1 MGASERPSHARG
13 EIGSEM
19 GRQAWVR
26 RRTWAGLFL
35 VTIPLAIATILT
47 AVHWGRGS
55 SGSQA
60 DLDRTLGEQLELAAE
75 FIREHGRELVNQAGG
90 VSAELAAGR
99 LRPDKR
105 PGRRLAAFTDLD
117 LIAALRPDGT
127 VVPIRSRLN
136 PVDLRALREAIGSGV
151 ESARSRSEYEQYTVI
166 ELPSGLFLLAFQ
178 APHGGGRG
186 GLALG
191 VSLTKEI
198 LEHFREL
205 SAVEIGIFGRGP
217 RSEVSV
223 FKVPAERC
231 HDCHGPQWEAIRPS
245 SAFSVHRSFKSGT
258 FYTRSFPDG
267 FRYGLMGLEIA
278 GRPIAMLVAR
288 KREPPVSSARSEIF
302 ALSSAPLI
310 ALLLAMVTAGG
321 LLLRR
326 RFGSL
331 RHLLS
336 PVGLHGRE
344 DASVGSGVAIRE
356 ETSALVDGFSGVVEG
371 AAESKDQMDRLHRQL
386 RSVVEAQ
393 SEEAAEAEG
402 RLAGL
407 LDASRAFGQVSG
419 GDGLGESILRRAAEL
434 TRARWGR
441 LALLKDGEGG
451 CEIFDLTPVG
461 EIVRPANGGEL
472 DSVSRRVI
480 QSAKPLIIRPGEAI
494 ASVSSFAE
502 EGRRSGFMIAA
513 PLIWGDRVMG
523 AITLCER
530 RGEDEFKRQDADT
543 LGLLASQAALA
554 LNHAHLYKEAQES
567 YLQTTLS
574 LVNAIE
580 AKDRYLRGHSERVT
594 TFSMAIARELE
605 FDEKWVD
612 KIRIAAELHD
622 VGKVGID
629 LSVLNK
635 KGSLT
640 AREFSRVRRHPE
652 VGRDIVRPLTSL
664 KEVGKYI
671 LQHHEW
677 FNGAG
682 YPSGL
687 AGEEQIF
694 LEARILAIADAF
706 DAITSKRP
714 YRPRRSAQDAFV
726 ELRACAGTQFDPAL
740 VEVAIRALTA
750 RGR

>member
-1 MGASERPSHARG
+1 MGHQRWAS
-13 EIGSEM
+13 
-19 GRQAWVR
+19 W
-26 RRTWAGLFL
+26 RTRAGLLL
-35 VTIPLAIATILT
+35 VAIPLAIATIL
-47 AVHWGRGS
+47 ASVQWGRGG
-55 SGSQA
+55 SGSKA

-75 FIREHGRELVNQAGG
+75 FVREHGREMANQAGG
-90 VSAELAAGR
+90 VSAELATGR
-99 LRPDKR
+99 LGPDRR
-105 PGRRLAAFTDLD
+105 PGRRLVAFAELD

-136 PVDLRALREAIGSGV
+136 PAAFRALRETIEPAVEAAKSGSGH
-151 ESARSRSEYEQYTVI
+151 EQHTVV
-166 ELPSGLFLLAFQ
+166 ELPSGLFLLGFH

-217 RSEVSV
+217 RSGISD
-223 FKVPAERC
+223 FQVPAERC
-231 HDCHGPQWEAIRPS
+231 QECHDPQWEAVRPS

-258 FYTRSFPDG
+258 FYTRSLPDG
-267 FRYGLMGLEIA
+267 FRYGFMGLKVA
-278 GRPIAMLVAR
+278 GRPVAMLGAR
-288 KREPPVSSARSEIF
+288 KQEPQAFSARSEIF
-302 ALSSAPLI
+302 SLSSAPVV

-321 LLLRR
+321 LLLRGG
-326 RFGSL
+326 FGSL
-331 RHLLS
+331 RHLRS
-336 PVGLHGRE
+336 PVELPGRE
-344 DASVGSGVAIRE
+344 GGSVASGVAIRE
-356 ETSALVDGFSGVVEG
+356 QARAVVDGFGGIVEG
-371 AAESKDQMDRLHRQL
+371 AAESKAQMDRLHRQL
-386 RSVVEAQ
+386 CSIVEAQ
-393 SEEAAEAEG
+393 SQEAAEAEG

-407 LDASRAFGQVSG
+407 LDASHAFGQAPW
-419 GDGLGESILRRAAEL
+419 GDELGESILRRAAEL

-441 LALLKDGEGG
+441 LALLRDGENGFQ
-451 CEIFDLTPVG
+451 IFDLTPVG
-461 EIVRPANGGEL
+461 EIVRLANGAEL

-480 QSAKPLIIRPGEAI
+480 QSAKPLVIRPAEAI
-494 ASVSSFAE
+494 DSASAFAG

-513 PLIWGDRVMG
+513 PLVSGDRVMG

-543 LGLLASQAALA
+543 LGLLASHAALA
-554 LNHAHLYKEAQES
+554 LDHANLYKRAQES

-580 AKDRYLRGHSERVT
+580 AKDRYLRGHSERVKAY
-594 TFSMAIARELE
+594 SIAIARELE
-605 FDEKWVD
+605 FDEKRID
-612 KIRIAAELHD
+612 NIQIAAELHD

-629 LSVLNK
+629 LSVLNRR
-635 KGSLT
+635 GPLT
-640 AREFSRVRRHPE
+640 AREFSRLRRHPE
-652 VGRDIVRPLTSL
+652 VGRDIVKPLASL
-664 KEVGKYI
+664 KEVGDYI

-687 AGEEQIF
+687 AGEQIL
-694 LEARILAIADAF
+694 LEARILAIADSF

-714 YRPRRSAQDAFV
+714 YRPRRSAHDAFV